1 MMYDML
7 RRSLIVAAMSLGWFF
22 VALALGKKRK
32 NLLAVSRHRP
42 EP

>member
-1 MMYDML
+1 MIYDIL
-7 RRSLIVAAMSLGWFF
+7 ERSLIAAVITLGSFF
-22 VALALGKKRK
+22 GALALRKKRK